1 MIDSKMEDKADK
13 MLREGSSV
21 TKKSALLSQIINF
34 Y

>member
-21 TKKSALLSQIINF
+21 TKNPPYSLKC
-34 Y
+34 